1 MKIEDCRLKI
11 EDCRLKINFSI
22 IIPNYNGAKYLPDCL
37 KNLQTAIKQCPDSKF
52 EIILVDNASTDN
64 SIKLFNNSSS
74 KLLNY
79 STIQLLTNT
88 GFATAVNRGII
99 TAKYEYV
106 CLLNNDVN
114 LDKNWFKL
122 ISKNIKK
129 YSKIACFCGTVL
141 KKDGTKIESQGI
153 SFDWSGKCNQINHNK
168 KIDNCK
174 LKIEDL
180 FVWGSSGAAVI
191 YNKNILLKIGLFDE
205 HYFAYVEDVDVAFR
219 LQKNGYQ
226 TLLIP
231 KALACHL
238 GGATSNKM
246 GNFRAKQT
254 FKNWIYFILKNYSLK
269 EIFLNFPAILVERLR
284 NFSYLIKSTI

>member
-1 MKIEDCRLKI
+1 MTNI
-11 EDCRLKINFSI
+11 SI
-22 IIPNYNGAKYLPDCL
+22 IIPNFNGAKYLPDCL

-64 SIKLFNNSSS
+64 SIKLFNFLSTQ
-74 KLLNY
+74 LLNY
-79 STIQLLTNT
+79 STIQLNTNT

-99 TAKYEYV
+99 AAKYEYV
-106 CLLNNDVN
+106 CLLNNDIN

-122 ISKNIKK
+122 ISQNIKK
-129 YSKIACFCGTVL
+129 YPKTACFCGTVL
-141 KKDGTKIESQGI
+141 NQDGTKIESQGI
-153 SFDWSGKCNQINHNK
+153 SFDWSGKCNQINHGLNYSTIHLLDYSTK
-168 KIDNCK
+168 Y
-174 LKIEDL
+174 
-180 FVWGSSGAAVI
+180 VWGSSAAAVI
-191 YNKNILLKIGLFDE
+191 YNKKILLKIGLFDE

-238 GGATSNKM
+238 GGGTSNKM

-254 FKNWIYFILKNYSLK
+254 FKNWIYFIKKNYSPK
-269 EIFLNFPAILVERLR
+269 EIFLNLPAITVERLR